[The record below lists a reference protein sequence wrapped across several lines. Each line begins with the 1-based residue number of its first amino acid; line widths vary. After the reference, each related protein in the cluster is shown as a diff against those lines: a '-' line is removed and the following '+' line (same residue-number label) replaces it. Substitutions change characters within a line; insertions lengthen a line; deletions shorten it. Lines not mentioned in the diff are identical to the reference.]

1 MTRTFLAYKN
11 CIGVIL
17 ARNPFPVRKTQES
30 STGFKGTVVNRAFP
44 SFHGG
49 TLEITLYSPFKS
61 SVILGWMTVH
71 IALIIMNQFVVQI
84 ILVIT
89 IHAYSV
95 NTTVFHS
102 QALPSKIQVI
112 YIRYLIY
119 IFITLELFCKIKI
132 QLKF

>member
-1 MTRTFLAYKN
+1 M
-11 CIGVIL
+11 
-17 ARNPFPVRKTQES
+17 
-30 STGFKGTVVNRAFP
+30 NRAFP
-44 SFHGG
+44 SLHGG
-49 TLEITLYSPFKS
+49 SLEIKLYSIFKS

-71 IALIIMNQFVVQI
+71 IALNIMNQFVVQI

-112 YIRYLIY
+112 YIRYLY
-119 IFITLELFCKIKI
+119 KFITLKLFRKIKI
-132 QLKF
+132 QLKFKKLFTSLNPNIFFQVFVKLKAWNQMKKPVLYSAPG